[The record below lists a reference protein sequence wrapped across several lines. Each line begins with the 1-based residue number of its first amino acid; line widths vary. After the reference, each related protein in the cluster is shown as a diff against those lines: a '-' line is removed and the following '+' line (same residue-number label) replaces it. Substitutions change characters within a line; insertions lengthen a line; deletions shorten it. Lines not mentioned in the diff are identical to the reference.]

1 MNGSTE
7 LAGGKGLILVVAFL
21 SELAMLAALALA
33 VIGVSCPVAAFR
45 LTGGEVSARRPSD
58 LR

>member
-21 SELAMLAALALA
+21 SELAMLAALA